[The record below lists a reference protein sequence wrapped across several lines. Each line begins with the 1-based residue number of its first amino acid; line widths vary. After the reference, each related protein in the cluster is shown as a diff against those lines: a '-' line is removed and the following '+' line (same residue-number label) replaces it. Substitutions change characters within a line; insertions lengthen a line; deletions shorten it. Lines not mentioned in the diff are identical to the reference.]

1 MQNSDILN
9 IYFYDNIKNDLD
21 NFESSCLRK
30 NLKASLELN
39 DYRYLTNAIDERIEA
54 VCYLNFNDVNRFNY
68 FKGKDF
74 KKITFAFYSEFENDF
89 KILSINKDK
98 SKNTLYQFKESYVKT
113 LSEFDLIFTPSQEA
127 KKLLLDN
134 GVKANIEVLPIAV
147 TGVAIAVADKPEGVA
162 QTFKVSLT
170 GNMPQVID
178 HLIDVAIGETGIMI
192 EQVSVQIVDFRVFD
206 KQWFAQLAVDGSSMG
221 VLPALGLQQVD

>member
-54 VCYLNFNDVNRFNY
+54 VCYLLTNAIDERIEAVCYLNFNDVNRFNY

-89 KILSINKDK
+89 KILSINLK
-98 SKNTLYQFKESYVKT
+98 
-113 LSEFDLIFTPSQEA
+113 
-127 KKLLLDN
+127 
-134 GVKANIEVLPIAV
+134 
-147 TGVAIAVADKPEGVA
+147 
-162 QTFKVSLT
+162 
-170 GNMPQVID
+170 
-178 HLIDVAIGETGIMI
+178 MI
-192 EQVSVQIVDFRVFD
+192 LRF
-206 KQWFAQLAVDGSSMG
+206 
-221 VLPALGLQQVD
+221 